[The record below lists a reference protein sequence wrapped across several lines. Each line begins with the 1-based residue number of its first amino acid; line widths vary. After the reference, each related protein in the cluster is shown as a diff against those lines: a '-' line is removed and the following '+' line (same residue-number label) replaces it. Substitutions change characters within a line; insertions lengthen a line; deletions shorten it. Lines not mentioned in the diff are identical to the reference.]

1 MKKLA
6 LREELCVV
14 VVMLTS
20 RRPVPAET
28 QGKEMEKARE
38 GRVRYSGEKK
48 KTGGGGKDENGT
60 GRNIVF
66 VYMYTSLCQ
75 VWELKCG
82 ML

>member
-1 MKKLA
+1 MKKLT

-20 RRPVPAET
+20 RRPVPSET

-38 GRVRYSGEKK
+38 WGEIQREKK
-48 KTGGGGKDENGT
+48 KVVGGGKDENGT
-60 GRNIVF
+60 GRNVVF
-66 VYMYTSLCQ
+66 AYMYTSLCQ
-75 VWELKCG
+75 VWTFKCG